1 MDRCSFELYI
11 YYAGRQFCGEEF
23 EGFRSPLIEVYSPS
37 YPDKNNPEALSQLYK
52 MMNYKPTSN
61 KGEKLTTEQV
71 ANFLKVNKKEGDN
84 YDDIMYYDDAKIKVT
99 STLTQEL
106 VLRQTF
112 LIAKGY
118 FDPKEYFQ
126 AIKID
131 NLDDQTFDNKIKAMF
146 N

>member
-1 MDRCSFELYI
+1 MYL
-11 YYAGRQFCGEEF
+11 
-23 EGFRSPLIEVYSPS
+23 PPH
-37 YPDKNNPEALSQLYK
+37 PDKNNPEALSQLYK
-52 MMNYKPTSN
+52 MMNYKPTSS
-61 KGEKLTTEQV
+61 KGERLTTDQV
-71 ANFLKVNKKEGDN
+71 ANFLKVGRREGDV
-84 YDDIMYYDDAKIKVT
+84 YDDIMYYDDAKIK
-99 STLTQEL
+99 EL

-131 NLDDQTFDNKIKAMF
+131 SLDDQTFDNKIKAMF

>member
-1 MDRCSFELYI
+1 
-11 YYAGRQFCGEEF
+11 
-23 EGFRSPLIEVYSPS
+23 
-37 YPDKNNPEALSQLYK
+37 
-52 MMNYKPTSN
+52 MMNYKPTAN
-61 KGEKLTTEQV
+61 KGEKLTAEQV
-71 ANFLKVNKKEGDN
+71 ASFLKGKKEGDT
-84 YDDIMYYDDAKIKVT
+84 YDDIMYYDDAKIK
-99 STLTQEL
+99 EL

-131 NLDDQTFDNKIKAMF
+131 NLDDQTFDSKIKAMF

>member
-1 MDRCSFELYI
+1 MS
-11 YYAGRQFCGEEF
+11 
-23 EGFRSPLIEVYSPS
+23 
-37 YPDKNNPEALSQLYK
+37 
-52 MMNYKPTSN
+52 
-61 KGEKLTTEQV
+61 TEQV
-71 ANFLKVNKKEGDN
+71 AKFLKVGKKEGDV
-84 YDDIMYYDDAKIKVT
+84 YDDIMYYDDAKIK
-99 STLTQEL
+99 EL

-146 N
+146 NWSLSWWTYFDILR

>member
-1 MDRCSFELYI
+1 MYF
-11 YYAGRQFCGEEF
+11 
-23 EGFRSPLIEVYSPS
+23 PLNV
-37 YPDKNNPEALSQLYK
+37 DKNNPEALSQLYK
-52 MMNYKPTSN
+52 MMNYKPTTN
-61 KGEKLTTEQV
+61 KGDKLTTEQV
-71 ANFLKVNKKEGDN
+71 ANFLKVGKKEGDV
-84 YDDIMYYDDAKIKVT
+84 YDDIMYYDDAKIK
-99 STLTQEL
+99 EL

-146 N
+146 NWSFAPISTISYSFFF